1 MSTRK
6 PALTLKAKAAQV
18 LRVLAVLEQ
27 RESKT
32 RFAAAVAAV
41 LTMRK
46 GPFR

>member
-1 MSTRK
+1 VTK
-6 PALTLKAKAAQV
+6 GKLAVTPKEKAAQV

-27 RESKT
+27 RESKM